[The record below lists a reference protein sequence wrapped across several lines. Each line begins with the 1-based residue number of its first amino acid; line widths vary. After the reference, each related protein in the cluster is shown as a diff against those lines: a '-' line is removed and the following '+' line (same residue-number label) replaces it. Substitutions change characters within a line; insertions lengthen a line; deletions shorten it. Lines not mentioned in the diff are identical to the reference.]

1 MSAWEH
7 PDAIREAF
15 AGLETANVSDVLDRL
30 GFPHQALDPALR
42 PVSPTG
48 GTVAGWAYTI
58 QGQHTPFDTAADP
71 NKMAALDGVTP
82 GTLTVWSGGGARG
95 VCLFGEL
102 LARGMAARG
111 ALGAVVDGG
120 VRDVRHIRS
129 LGFAVWAR
137 YVTPVQ
143 STGRWKV
150 NAWQIPVYLPGATAP
165 WVRVEPG
172 DLVLADDDGV
182 VVVPR
187 SLVET
192 VLEETR
198 ALTDTEAEIRARTD
212 ETAPSELMRRYGR
225 I

>member
-1 MSAWEH
+1 MAAMDH
-7 PDAIREAF
+7 PDAIRQAYC
-15 AGLETANVSDVLDRL
+15 ALETANVSDVLDRL
-30 GFPHQALDPALR
+30 GYPHQALDPALL
-42 PVSPTG
+42 PVSPPG

-71 NKMAALDGVTP
+71 EKMAALDGVTP
-82 GTLTVWSGGGARG
+82 GSLTVWSGGGARG

-102 LARGMAARG
+102 LARGMAAHG
-111 ALGAVVDGG
+111 ARGAVVDGG
-120 VRDVRHIRS
+120 VRDIRAIRS
-129 LGFAVWAR
+129 MGFPVWAR

-150 NAWQIPVYLPGATAP
+150 NAWQVPVYLPGATAP

-187 SLVET
+187 ALVDP

-198 ALTDTEAEIRARTD
+198 ALTQKEAEIRAQAA
-212 ETAPSELMRRYGR
+212 ETAPSELMRRHGR